1 MTQSESPF
9 YFQFPDSLWPEES
22 LAKNYFTPAY
32 ILIVTVYRG
41 DISGE
46 PVHDLCGVFFIFF
59 FFLGGGGLQ
68 RVYTYTF
75 PFCSCSFFFLRHT
88 RIHSTHY

>member
-46 PVHDLCGVFFIFF
+46 PVHYLCGGFL
-59 FFLGGGGLQ
+59 FFLGFFGGGFTKG
-68 RVYTYTF
+68 VYLHI
-75 PFCSCSFFFLRHT
+75 SFL
-88 RIHSTHY
+88 

>member
-46 PVHDLCGVFFIFF
+46 PVHYLCGGFLF
-59 FFLGGGGLQ
+59 FFLFVFWGGFTKG
-68 RVYTYTF
+68 VYLHI
-75 PFCSCSFFFLRHT
+75 SFL
-88 RIHSTHY
+88 

>member
-46 PVHDLCGVFFIFF
+46 PVHYLCGGFCFFLG
-59 FFLGGGGLQ
+59 FFLGG
-68 RVYTYTF
+68 VYKGCILTHF
-75 PFCSCSFFFLRHT
+75 LFVAAVSSF
-88 RIHSTHY
+88 

>member
-46 PVHDLCGVFFIFF
+46 PVHYLCGGFF
-59 FFLGGGGLQ
+59 FFLVYFWGGFTKG
-68 RVYTYTF
+68 VYLHI
-75 PFCSCSFFFLRHT
+75 SFL
-88 RIHSTHY
+88 

>member
-46 PVHDLCGVFFIFF
+46 PVHYLCGGLFF
-59 FFLGGGGLQ
+59 FWVFLG
-68 RVYTYTF
+68 VYKGCILTHF
-75 PFCSCSFFFLRHT
+75 LFVAAVSSF
-88 RIHSTHY
+88 